1 MWACRIDV
9 TGSDV
14 KVGDKSGSDAVMESE
29 LYSAAEPTAGWMP
42 TPANRRREMERALA
56 TDLLLHSATMPSV
69 SASRRHTVQLGPRCL
84 RGTCRRN
91 AR

>member
-1 MWACRIDV
+1 MRACRIDV

-29 LYSAAEPTAGWMP
+29 LYSAAEPTAG

-56 TDLLLHSATMPSV
+56 TDLLLHSATMPSA
-69 SASRRHTVQLGPRCL
+69 SASRRHTVQLVPRCL